1 MPRNIRPLMAL
12 LIKSAETIGMPII
25 QWDIDSQDWKSKILE
40 QSIMLLNR
48 MSFNGAIILIH
59 DIHPESVKAVPG
71 LISMLKHEGY
81 EFVTIDQ
88 LLSGKQNHCINIL
101 V

>member
-1 MPRNIRPLMAL
+1 
-12 LIKSAETIGMPII
+12 MPII
-25 QWDIDSQDWKSKILE
+25 QWDIDSQDWKSKNPGTINNVVK
-40 QSIMLLNR
+40 QNV
-48 MSFNGAIILIH
+48 FNGAIILIH